1 MTDKVGGNG
10 VVDIFGTTAATTA
23 GGGFDLGEFW
33 KFVTT
38 GERTLPPSLNPMT
51 AKYTS
56 NIYIGT
62 GKVDTVVTD
71 SIKRTAVSGRGR

>member
-1 MTDKVGGNG
+1 MTDKVGGNN

-33 KFVTT
+33 RFVTT
-38 GERTLPPSLNPMT
+38 GQRTPTTPAGPMSGAT
-51 AKYTS
+51 TN
-56 NIYIGT
+56 NIFIGT

-71 SIKRTAVSGRGR
+71 SLKRTGNYSRGR